1 MSNADLVELLDKH
14 LKENTANGN
23 MHPGENWYEKDYR
36 EAEDLV
42 WAFNDFNWYSL
53 KKIFEERS
61 HVWQEAC
68 VFVLGESGS
77 NGSVKMMTDIFID
90 GEDKIACYV
99 AVFLS
104 EQNLSE
110 FSPEER
116 TKISNRVQELVQND
130 NYNKYGEHYIVSL
143 EKIKSQI

>member
-1 MSNADLVELLDKH
+1 MANTDAAELLDKH
-14 LKENTANGN
+14 IKENTANGN

-36 EAEDLV
+36 EAEELV
-42 WAFNDFNWYSL
+42 WAFNDLNWHSL

-61 HVWQEAC
+61 QVWQEAC
-68 VFVLGESGS
+68 IFVLGESGAAE
-77 NGSVKMMTDIFID
+77 SVKMLKEIFID

-110 FSPEER
+110 FSTEDQG
-116 TKISNRVQELVQND
+116 KILSRLAELLEND
-130 NYNKYGEHYIVSL
+130 NYKKQGEHYLFIL
-143 EKIKSQI
+143 EKIKSQL

>member
-1 MSNADLVELLDKH
+1 LDKH

-42 WAFNDFNWYSL
+42 WAFSDFNWHSL

-116 TKISNRVQELVQND
+116 TKILNRVEELVQND
-130 NYNKYGEHYIVSL
+130 NYNKYGEHYVVSL

>member
-1 MSNADLVELLDKH
+1 MSNDDLVELLDKH

-42 WAFNDFNWYSL
+42 WAFSDFNWHSL

-116 TKISNRVQELVQND
+116 TKILKRVEELVQND
-130 NYNKYGEHYIVSL
+130 NYNKYGEHYVVSL

>member
-42 WAFNDFNWYSL
+42 WAFSDFNWHSL

-116 TKISNRVQELVQND
+116 TKILNRVEELVQND
-130 NYNKYGEHYIVSL
+130 NYNKYGEHYVVSL

>member
-1 MSNADLVELLDKH
+1 MSNDDLVELLDKH

-42 WAFNDFNWYSL
+42 WAFSDFNWHSL

-116 TKISNRVQELVQND
+116 TKILNRVEELVQND
-130 NYNKYGEHYIVSL
+130 NYNKYGEHYVVSL